1 MHRKLKLSLD
11 KPEAYI
17 GYRIMKAC
25 QDIIHISDDKIF
37 LEPNSINTIQNLEY
51 SKALLDDLQ
60 KSGKVDSIKRIMIVT
75 SLFHCRRAELSF
87 KKYFPDI
94 EVMSCP
100 ATLDI
105 NNAGISFKKEDLMQ
119 DQYYMQQFRNEL
131 NAIVNYSR
139 NRSISDLDIEDVLT
153 PEAATRIKF
162 KICGETSLVQEEH
175 DL

>member
-1 MHRKLKLSLD
+1 MRRKLNQSLD

-25 QDIIHISDDKIF
+25 QDIINISDDKVF
-37 LEPNSINTIQNLEY
+37 FEPNSINTIQNLEY

-75 SLFHCRRAELSF
+75 SSFHCRRAELSF
-87 KKYFPDI
+87 KKYFPGI

-105 NNAGISFKKEDLMQ
+105 NNAGLNFNKDELMQ
-119 DQYYMQQFRNEL
+119 DQYYMQQFKNEL

-139 NRSISDLDIEDVLT
+139 NGSISDLNIEDVLA
-153 PEAATRIKF
+153 PEEANRIKS
-162 KICGETSLVQEEH
+162 KICSEKSRSVR
-175 DL
+175 